1 MEYNNDTQHLIASY
15 WDERSAGFDEEH
27 DTEDLAL
34 WSDELE
40 KLIAGNGA
48 GTVLDVGTGTGFL
61 AMLAA
66 GLGYETSGVDISG
79 EMLAIGKKKAGL
91 RHLQIRYEQCPCEK
105 LIFEDNSFD
114 AVINCRVMWTLP
126 DPESAVK
133 EWMRVLK
140 PGGRIISFMRMM
152 TMTGGHI
159 EEMYGKAIDLPLLAG
174 DRASYTDVYRKAGLQ
189 DIRVIELP
197 QAMSS
202 ADMPHWT
209 AFVGIKAKEPSL

>member
-1 MEYNNDTQHLIASY
+1 MEYHNDTQHLIASY

-34 WSDELE
+34 WSAEL
-40 KLIAGNGA
+40 
-48 GTVLDVGTGTGFL
+48 
-61 AMLAA
+61 
-66 GLGYETSGVDISG
+66 
-79 EMLAIGKKKAGL
+79 
-91 RHLQIRYEQCPCEK
+91 EK